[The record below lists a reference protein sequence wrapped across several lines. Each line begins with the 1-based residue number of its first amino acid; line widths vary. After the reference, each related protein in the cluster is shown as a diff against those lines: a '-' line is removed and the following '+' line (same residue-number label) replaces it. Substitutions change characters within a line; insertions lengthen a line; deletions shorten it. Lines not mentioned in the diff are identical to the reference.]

1 MKYKI
6 FSILILSLSLIFV
19 SCSDDSSAGYD
30 SNNSNNWNNMNNVNN
45 TNNANNTNNGSNVN
59 IGGVQDIGVFRQKV
73 ENGEILPSSMF
84 DENGF
89 FSEHYIDYPF
99 GSCGE
104 NLCLN
109 GMLGHGISVI
119 NDDYM
124 NVLQIVIKSYVDP
137 ENYERPP
144 TDFYV
149 VLDVSGSMIYEQ
161 KLEFAKQGLLY
172 MIDNIR
178 EEDRISL
185 ITYNSNVFYP
195 WALSYLTSTAEKD
208 ELRGVISSLMPSGG
222 TNIHSALDNAFSK
235 IAQRE
240 DQSRYARIVFVSDG
254 EPTAGNTNIEDIIAV
269 ASNNAS
275 SDVQLTSIGVGYDI
289 NYELMKE
296 LAMSG
301 GNFYFIEDPSALSDI
316 FVEELDFFSAPIA
329 QDVSI
334 SVNATS
340 EFYVGDAVGFP
351 DWIQEGN
358 GGFCDFSDMYIVS
371 RTTNNVEDPH
381 SRRGGGS
388 ALFIKLISQ
397 NDFRDLSNIFINFDY
412 YDPIN
417 DKEVHQ
423 EVSVDQLA
431 GDGVVPVDNYYSE
444 EEMKKSFLMLNI
456 YLGVKKSL
464 QEFEYG
470 NYKESYEVLSAT
482 IEHADTKNQ
491 DLQDDDIEADLLLMS
506 QLLNNISIYYNS
518 GYNDPDNCDEY
529 GCDNNNGEV
538 EYVDYGCSST
548 NTTSLPIILVILFP
562 AAILLKKR
570 LF

>member
-1 MKYKI
+1 MKYKF
-6 FSILILSLSLIFV
+6 FSILIFSLSLVFA
-19 SCSDDSSAGYD
+19 SCSDDSSAGID
-30 SNNSNNWNNMNNVNN
+30 SNNTNNWNNNDSV
-45 TNNANNTNNGSNVN
+45 NNTNNGSNVN

-73 ENGEILPSSMF
+73 ENGEIPPSTMF

-99 GSCGE
+99 DSCGE

-109 GMLGHGISVI
+109 GMLGRGISVI
-119 NDDYM
+119 NNDYM
-124 NVLQIVIKSYVDP
+124 NVLQVVIKSYVDP
-137 ENYERPP
+137 VNYERPP

-161 KLEFAKQGLLY
+161 KLEYAKQGLLY
-172 MIDNIR
+172 MVDNIK
-178 EEDRISL
+178 EGDRISL
-185 ITYNSNVFYP
+185 ITYNSDVFYP
-195 WALSYLTSTAEKD
+195 WDLGYLTSSTEKD
-208 ELRGVISSLMPSGG
+208 ELRGAISSLMPSGG
-222 TNIHSALDNAFSK
+222 TNIHGALVSAFDK

-254 EPTAGNTNIEDIIAV
+254 EPTAGNTNLDDIIAV
-269 ASNNAS
+269 ASQNAS
-275 SDVQLTSIGVGYDI
+275 SNVQLTSVGVGYDI
-289 NYELMKE
+289 NYDLMKE
-296 LAMSG
+296 LAMYG

-340 EFYVGDAVGFP
+340 DFYVGDAVGFP

-358 GGFCDFSDMYIVS
+358 GGFCEFSDMYVVS
-371 RTTNNVEDPH
+371 RTTNNIEDPH

-388 ALFIKLISQ
+388 ALFVKLISQ
-397 NDFRDLSNIFINFDY
+397 NDFRDLSNIYINFDY

-456 YLGVKKSL
+456 YLGVRKSL
-464 QEFEYG
+464 EAFEKG
-470 NYKESYEVLSAT
+470 NYKESYEVLLST
-482 IEHADTKNQ
+482 IEHVESKNLE
-491 DLQDDDIEADLLLMS
+491 LQDDDIDADLILMN
-506 QLLNNISIYYNS
+506 QLLNNISIYYNP
-518 GYNDPDNCDEY
+518 GYDDDQYCEEY
-529 GCDNNNGEV
+529 GCNNDDV

-562 AAILLKKR
+562 AAILLKKQ